1 MLALASFP
9 KKVHLHSWTGTCT
22 LGWWQGKCAQTG
34 TYTFTMALK
43 LKKCNNLQGVPKQ
56 VSISITIGG
65 TNSHFSAWNVSTW
78 RGRLG
83 APVKRTL
90 SKTEEKILE
99 RQSKREYF
107 FVIVEV
113 TSPMNQVQGLSGGL

>member
-1 MLALASFP
+1 
-9 KKVHLHSWTGTCT
+9 
-22 LGWWQGKCAQTG
+22 
-34 TYTFTMALK
+34 MALK

-90 SKTEEKILE
+90 SKTEEEKILE
-99 RQSKREYF
+99 RHSKREYF